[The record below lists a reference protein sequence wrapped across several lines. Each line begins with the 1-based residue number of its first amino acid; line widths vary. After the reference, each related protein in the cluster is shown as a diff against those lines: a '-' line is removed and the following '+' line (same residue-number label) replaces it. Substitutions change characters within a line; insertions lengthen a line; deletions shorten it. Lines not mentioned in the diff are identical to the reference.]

1 MADDQLEFKIVR
13 TGRAAAQ
20 YERMSAAEIAAYRT
34 CEHELASDP
43 WDPRFTSD
51 ISSLDAFAEGD
62 RAAVFDDFT
71 FIYRIVEESLI
82 EITYIDRFLAE
93 YDAG

>member
-1 MADDQLEFKIVR
+1 MAADQPEFKIVR

-20 YERMSAAEIAAYRT
+20 YERMGSTEIAAYRL

-43 WDPRFTSD
+43 WNPQFTSD
-51 ISSLDAFAEGD
+51 ISSLDAFADGD

-71 FIYRIVEESLI
+71 VIYRIMEESLI
-82 EITYIDRFLAE
+82 EISYIDRFLAE
-93 YDAG
+93 YDIG